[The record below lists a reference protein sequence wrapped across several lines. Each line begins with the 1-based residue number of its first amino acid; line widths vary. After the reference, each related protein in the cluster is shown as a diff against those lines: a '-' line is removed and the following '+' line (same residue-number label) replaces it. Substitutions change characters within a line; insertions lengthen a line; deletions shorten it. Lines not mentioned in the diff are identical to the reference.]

1 MIQHDLGGKDRH
13 YTTVPEVGP
22 QARFVYGFKPWIVQ
36 AQATLISATY
46 KGDLDG
52 SGWTLHYLMPE
63 DKDHQAKKLT
73 RGPVVASARAIGTR
87 EGIDD
92 CKDIETLRY
101 DAQAKH
107 STDNLRFLD
116 SYLDPEPRPG
126 RPLRHWRRAEP
137 RGHGC
142 AWRRIRLAARRN
154 QGPHRRAAEALVK
167 REHVVGDVIVVRVSV
182 GDVAEGFGLETW

>member
-1 MIQHDLGGKDRH
+1 MSTWH

-22 QARFVYGFKPWIVQ
+22 QARFAYGFKPWIVQ
-36 AQATLISATY
+36 AQATLIWATY

-63 DKDHQAKKLT
+63 DEDHQAKKLT

-92 CKDIETLRY
+92 RKYHRDTAVLRPGR
-101 DAQAKH
+101 A
-107 STDNLRFLD
+107 LD
-116 SYLDPEPRPG
+116 GQPAFSGRSLDTEPRPG
-126 RPLRHWRRAEP
+126 RPLRHWRRGEP

-142 AWRRIRLAARRN
+142 AWRRIRPPARRN

-167 REHVVGDVIVVRVSV
+167 RNTLL
-182 GDVAEGFGLETW
+182 AT